1 MLKLRKQKQYHFF
14 IGEEVFKATTLTV
27 VLLKQLYVLPKLI
40 RKTHPDISPQLE
52 LLVLKALEKTSNKRQ
67 QSVSEFLQDLE
78 QALL

>member
-1 MLKLRKQKQYHFF
+1 
-14 IGEEVFKATTLTV
+14 